1 MNIEI
6 HSIRPLIAIL
16 LPGLSLLGL
25 LVIPGNR
32 QRLKKAV
39 HVAASLAAFGVVLS
53 LMPGIIDEQVYGMEI
68 ISIVERISIHLT
80 VDALGYYY
88 GLALTFLWLLANIYS
103 LGYIKHK
110 DDRYYAFMA
119 LCNSFLL
126 GCAFS
131 QNIFTYFIFYEL
143 MTLASFPLIIH
154 DETDAARHA
163 GIKYLKYAIPAG
175 AVILFAV
182 LLHYF
187 WAGGNLSLVSLGT
200 LSLDTAS
207 RTVLTTIFIAY
218 FAGFGVKAAIVPL
231 EGWVPDAHPAAPA
244 PASALLSGVILKAG
258 AFGIIRVVLNIFGLD
273 LFHTLNLWIPVV
285 VFASITIVLGS
296 VRALAQDNLKRRLAY
311 SSVGQVSYILLG
323 IALMSPLGVLG
334 GIIHLAHHALMK
346 GCLFL
351 CSGTILK
358 RTGKTN
364 ISEMAGIGYQLPVTM
379 ICFSISALA
388 MMGTPLTVGFVSKW
402 LLGTGAIQANMPLF
416 IVILLISALL
426 TAAYYLPIIYTAFF
440 RRPKEDNDYQT
451 LLQFRGETKHTMLW
465 PTVVLA
471 VLVIVAGVWVTV
483 PGFPHSFA
491 SIVTGGTFP

>member
-16 LPGLSLLGL
+16 LPWLSLLAV
-25 LVIPGNR
+25 LVIPGNY
-32 QRLKKAV
+32 QGLKRAV
-39 HVAASLAAFGVVLS
+39 HVIGSLAAFAVVLS
-53 LMPGIIDEQVYGMEI
+53 LLPGILDGHVYGMEI

-88 GLALTFLWLLANIYS
+88 GLALTFLWLLATIYS

-110 DDRYYAFMA
+110 DDRYYTFMA

-143 MTLASFPLIIH
+143 MTLATFPLIIH
-154 DETDAARHA
+154 EETDAARRA

-187 WAGGNLSLVSLGT
+187 WGGGDLSLVSSGT

-207 RTVLTTIFIAY
+207 RTVLTGIFVAY

-244 PASALLSGVILKAG
+244 PASALLSGIILKAG
-258 AFGIIRVVLNIFGLD
+258 AFGIIRVVLNVFGLS
-273 LFHTLNLWIPVV
+273 LFDELNLWIPMV
-285 VFASITIVLGS
+285 VFASITIVLSS
-296 VRALAQDNLKRRLAY
+296 VRALAQDHLKRRLAY

-334 GIIHLAHHALMK
+334 GIMHLAHHALMK

-358 RTGKTN
+358 RAGKTN

-379 ICFSISALA
+379 ICFSICALA

-402 LLGTGAIQANMPLF
+402 LLGSGALQVDKPIF
-416 IVILLISALL
+416 IVVLLISALL
-426 TAAYYLPIIYTAFF
+426 SAAYYLPIVYTAFF
-440 RRPKEDNDYQT
+440 RRPKEDNEYQT
-451 LLQFRGETKHTMLW
+451 LQLRGEASHTMLW
-465 PTVVLA
+465 PTLILA
-471 VLVIVAGVWVTV
+471 VLVILAGVWVTV

-491 SIVTGGTFP
+491 SIVVGRVFP

>member
-16 LPGLSLLGL
+16 LPGLSLLAI
-25 LVIPGNR
+25 LVIPVNY
-32 QRLKKAV
+32 QRLKRVV
-39 HVAASLAAFGVVLS
+39 HVMGSLAAFGVVLS
-53 LMPGIIDEQVYGMEI
+53 LSPGILHGEVYGIEI
-68 ISIVERISIHLT
+68 IAIVERISIHLT

-88 GLALTFLWLLANIYS
+88 GLALTFLWLLATIYS

-143 MTLASFPLIIH
+143 MTLATFPLIIH
-154 DETDAARHA
+154 EETDAARRA

-187 WAGGNLSLVSLGT
+187 WAGGNLSLVSSGT

-207 RTVLTTIFIAY
+207 RTVLTVIFVAY

-244 PASALLSGVILKAG
+244 PASALLSGIILKAG
-258 AFGIIRVVLNIFGLD
+258 AFGIIRVVLNIFGLS
-273 LFHTLNLWIPVV
+273 LFDELNLWIPMVV
-285 VFASITIVLGS
+285 LTSITIVLSS

-334 GIIHLAHHALMK
+334 GIMHLAHHALMK

-351 CSGTILK
+351 CSGVILK

-364 ISEMAGIGYQLPVTM
+364 ISDMAGIGYQLPVTM

-402 LLGTGAIQANMPLF
+402 LLGSGALQVDKPIF
-416 IVILLISALL
+416 IAILLISALL
-426 TAAYYLPIIYTAFF
+426 SAIYYLPIIYTAFF
-440 RRPKEDNDYQT
+440 RRPEGDNESQT
-451 LLQFRGETKHTMLW
+451 FQLEGEISHTMLW
-465 PTVVLA
+465 PTVILA
-471 VLVIVAGVWVTV
+471 VLVIVVGVWVTA

-491 SIVTGGTFP
+491 SIVTGGAFP